1 MSTVTVMGLDETTD
15 WTVDDL
21 ERLPDNGLRYE
32 LADGVLLVTP
42 APTPLHQRVVLRLA
56 MRLDAA
62 CPPDLEVFV
71 APVDFQPSI
80 RRSFQPDVLIARK
93 TDIGEKKLIR
103 PPVLAVEVLSPGTAL
118 VDLNLKRKAYA
129 ESGIM
134 SYWVI
139 DPARETI
146 VINELDGG
154 QYVEVSAASGD
165 ETLTAVVPFEVAI
178 RPADLVL

>member
-1 MSTVTVMGLDETTD
+1 MGLDDHTD

-42 APTPLHQRVVLRLA
+42 APTPLHQRAVLRLA

-62 CPPDLEVFV
+62 CPAHLEVFV
-71 APVDFQPSI
+71 APIDFQPNI
-80 RRSFQPDVLIARK
+80 RRSFQPDVLVARK
-93 TDIGEKKLIR
+93 QDIGEKRLIR
-103 PPVLAVEVLSPGTAL
+103 PPVLAIEVLSPGTAL
-118 VDLNLKRKAYA
+118 VDLNLKRKTYA

-134 SYWVI
+134 SHWVV

-146 VINELDGG
+146 AINELDGA
-154 QYVEVSAASGD
+154 QYVETLSATG
-165 ETLTAVVPFEVAI
+165 EEVLTATTPFPVAI